1 MFAEGDFSIENISLG
16 SEDNAWNK
24 DPFEN
29 IEQYYGGI
37 DFESY
42 RVSREII
49 SYVPTSDEKP
59 SRWNRSDS
67 DASPA
72 GFDESQYDRII
83 GVGGKKKKSKKKKK
97 GGKDK
102 ILGNKKTKS
111 SINTNKKG
119 STKSL
124 IDTQTDTDWFKI
136 SLKAGYKYKFD
147 VKGGKGKKLKDSYL
161 RIINGKTHKV
171 VASDDNSGKGKHA
184 SLSFTAKK
192 SGKYFLEIKGGKKA
206 KSTGSYIIKS
216 KNLGPSN
223 SAPKF
228 LKNEYDGGEIHD
240 DWDSIAFSYE
250 RNTGKLTAK
259 DRNKKDKL
267 TFTANKT
274 KGKYGTLSLN
284 KKTGKY
290 KYTGNQAKINAL
302 GNVEVEDTFKVFVS
316 DGKLTDSALLKF
328 EIMGS
333 DDKPTISKPTQGYA
347 AEITDSDEYYG
358 KNLSGKIAASDP
370 EGSTLTFE
378 NWSDPSYGDFSIDWN
393 TGVWVYTPRING
405 LGNEVVYDKLTVEV
419 SDGLHS

>member
-29 IEQYYGGI
+29 IEQYYGVI

-119 STKSL
+119 SAKSL
-124 IDTQTDTDWFKI
+124 IDTKKDTDWFKI

-216 KNLGPSN
+216 KNLGLSN
-223 SAPKF
+223 TAPKF
-228 LKNEYDGGEIHD
+228 LKNEYGGEIHD
-240 DWDSIAFSYE
+240 DFRSSAFSRE
-250 RNTGKLTAK
+250 ENTGKLTAK
-259 DRNKKDKL
+259 DPNKKDKL
-267 TFTANKT
+267 TFTETRLKEVRLT
-274 KGKYGTLSLN
+274 SLN
-284 KKTGKY
+284 KKQENTN
-290 KYTGNQAKINAL
+290 TADRAKIMPLA
-302 GNVEVEDTFKVFVS
+302 
-316 DGKLTDSALLKF
+316 
-328 EIMGS
+328 M
-333 DDKPTISKPTQGYA
+333 
-347 AEITDSDEYYG
+347 
-358 KNLSGKIAASDP
+358 
-370 EGSTLTFE
+370 
-378 NWSDPSYGDFSIDWN
+378 
-393 TGVWVYTPRING
+393 
-405 LGNEVVYDKLTVEV
+405 
-419 SDGLHS
+419 